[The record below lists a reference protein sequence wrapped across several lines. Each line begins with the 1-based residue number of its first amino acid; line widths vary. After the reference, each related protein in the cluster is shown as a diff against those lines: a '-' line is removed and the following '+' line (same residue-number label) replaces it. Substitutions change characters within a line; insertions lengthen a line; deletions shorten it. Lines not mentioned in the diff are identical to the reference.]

1 MPPVAKMTFSFVG
14 SWEGV
19 LRDVAFGGGEEVE
32 GVFVG
37 VDGAEEELV
46 AFETAEETAD
56 LAGEEEE
63 VTTAGVVV
71 GVDEPGKGMWLS
83 GIWMMD

>member
-14 SWEGV
+14 SWAGV
-19 LRDVAFGGGEEVE
+19 LRDIAFGGDEEVDIE
-32 GVFVG
+32 VAGL
-37 VDGAEEELV
+37 ELDI
-46 AFETAEETAD
+46 FETAEGTAD
-56 LAGEEEE
+56 LMGEEED

-71 GVDEPGKGMWLS
+71 GVDEPGKGMWSS

>member
-14 SWEGV
+14 SWAGV
-19 LRDVAFGGGEEVE
+19 LRDVAFGGGGGEEVDVE
-32 GVFVG
+32 VEAVESDTF
-37 VDGAEEELV
+37 D
-46 AFETAEETAD
+46 TAEETAD
-56 LAGEEEE
+56 LMGEEEE

-83 GIWMMD
+83 GI